1 MLVDCINPNQSGH
14 FSKLILDYLNQK
26 DDLKPLYNRF
36 PTLENFA
43 DQIKEKK
50 ENFSLQ
56 DRDLLVKAVEKQYN
70 DKKYISEQTKQNIK
84 KLKQEN
90 CFTITTGHQL
100 NLFSGPVYYLYKIIS
115 VINLVEQLKNKY
127 PEYNFVPVFW
137 MATEDHDFEEINH
150 FKFRNKKIVFSSN
163 EKGPVGRFLTDGLE
177 RVYQTIEK
185 EFGSSTK
192 AMYLKS
198 LFRKA
203 YLEHKTLAEAT
214 FFLTNEIFKEFG
226 ILIVN
231 GDCSI
236 LKSNFKDQ
244 VKMELFNEVLFK
256 NINEISSLFKEYHL
270 QVNPREIN
278 LFYIENGIRER
289 ILQENDF
296 YKINN
301 TNLSFSNSEIL
312 ELINKNPEKF
322 SPNAIFRPI
331 YQETVLPNLAYIG
344 GGGELAYWLELKT
357 SFKAFNKTL
366 PILVHRDAVLL
377 VSKKLDK
384 KIKSLNLT
392 YSELFLNTKDLY
404 TKKTFEFSDKTLN
417 FNSLKNQLI
426 KQFLELETIAE
437 NTDISFKNALQ
448 AQKTKQLQGLEKL
461 EKRLVKAEGKLLK
474 NKIERILKIQEELFE
489 NQGLQERKQNFSE
502 FYIDSEENLINVLK
516 QELNPL
522 QSGFKVIVI

>member
-1 MLVDCINPNQSGH
+1 MLVDCIDPNQSGH
-14 FSKLILDYLNQK
+14 FSKLILDYLNNE
-26 DDLKPLYNRF
+26 DNLKPLYNRF

-43 DQIKEKK
+43 DQIQEKQN
-50 ENFSLQ
+50 NFTTK
-56 DRDLLVKAVEKQYN
+56 DRELLVTAIQQQYH
-70 DKKYISEQTKQNIK
+70 DKKNISEATKHNIA
-84 KLKQEN
+84 KLEQQN

-100 NLFSGPVYYLYKIIS
+100 NLFSGPVYYLYKILS
-115 VINLVEQLKNKY
+115 VINLSEQLKNKY
-127 PEYNFVPVFW
+127 SNYDFVPVFW

-150 FKFRNKKIVFSSN
+150 FKFRDKKIVFNSE
-163 EKGPVGRFLTDGLE
+163 EKGPVGRFSTQGLD
-177 RVYQTIEK
+177 RVLKSIEK
-185 EFGSSTK
+185 EFGTSTK
-192 AMYLKS
+192 ANHLIS
-198 LFRKA
+198 LFKQA
-203 YLEHKTLAEAT
+203 YLEHNTLAEAT
-214 FFLTNEIFKEFG
+214 FFLTNEIFKDFG

-236 LKSNFKDQ
+236 LKSNFKEQ
-244 VKMELFNEVLFK
+244 VKDELFNEVLY
-256 NINEISSLFKEYHL
+256 NNVNESSSLLKNYHI

-301 TNLSFSNSEIL
+301 TNLSFSSSEIL
-312 ELINKNPEKF
+312 ELINKNPERF

-357 SFKAFNKTL
+357 SFKAFNKTF

-404 TKKTFEFSDKTLN
+404 TKKTFEFSDLTLD
-417 FNSLKNQLI
+417 FSSLKKQLQ
-426 KQFLELETIAE
+426 KQFKELETIAE
-437 NTDISFKNALQ
+437 KTDVSFKTALQ
-448 AQKTKQLQGLEKL
+448 AQQTKQLKGLENL

-474 NKIERILKIQEELFE
+474 NKIERIIKIQEELFE

-516 QELNPL
+516 KELNPL
-522 QSGFKVIVI
+522 KSGFKVIVI